1 MGPDAWCFDY
11 FLSDISTH
19 LLSAVM
25 HMSMDGWDDAE
36 FEPESFVSRDHAG
49 PARLATART
58 SRGLGF
64 ASFEDLCL
72 VNVDLLVPS

>member
-1 MGPDAWCFDY
+1 MDPVIWCDY
-11 FLSDISTH
+11 FHDTADTRLM
-19 LLSAVM
+19 SAVM
-25 HMSMDGWDDAE
+25 HMGMDGWDDAE